1 MARSRRR
8 PLLLVT
14 ALLAGFAAMFV
25 VRELR
30 DDPIRTP
37 RQTDADATLDFAY
50 GEHPRQ
56 RYDVFVPDGD
66 GPFPAIVWIHGGGW
80 LVGDKTESMPVW
92 DWTDRGYVV
101 IAVNYR
107 FADGEHTI
115 ADATADTIT
124 AIEQVLAAA
133 DTHRIDST
141 RVGVYGFSA
150 GGHLAGMVQ
159 AADLGVA
166 AVAVGGAPTDFEP
179 LVDPA
184 RSVFELRPSSEAAAV
199 IRERLGC
206 DDDCGDEI
214 ATLSPARV
222 APGSAPVLIVHG
234 TADGFVDV
242 SQARAYAAHLEASN
256 VRHRLVIVD
265 GGGHGFPD
273 AGAVEAF
280 FDAEL
285 A

>member
-1 MARSRRR
+1 MAALARR
-8 PLLLVT
+8 PLVLVT

-30 DDPIRTP
+30 DEPVLTP
-37 RQTDADATLDFAY
+37 RETDADATLDIAY

-56 RYDVFVPDGD
+56 RYDVFAPEGE

-80 LVGDKTESMPVW
+80 LIGDKAESMPVW
-92 DWTDRGYVV
+92 DWTERGYVV
-101 IAVNYR
+101 VAVNYR

-115 ADATADTIT
+115 ADSTADALA
-124 AIEQVLAAA
+124 AIDHVLASAEA
-133 DTHRIDST
+133 NRIDPA

-179 LVDPA
+179 LVDPE
-184 RSVFELRPSSEAAAV
+184 RSVFELRPSPEAAAV
-199 IRERLGC
+199 IRDRLGC
-206 DDDCGDEI
+206 DDCVGEI
-214 ATLSPARV
+214 ESLSPARV
-222 APGSAPVLIVHG
+222 PPGPAPMLIVHG

-242 SQARAYAAHLEASN
+242 SQATAYAAHLEAN
-256 VRHRLVIVD
+256 DVRHRLVVVE
-265 GGGHGFPD
+265 GGGHEFPE
-273 AGAVEAF
+273 AGEVEAF

-285 A
+285 G